1 MADDQNKVVT
11 DEEVLESTAE
21 TVEEQVE
28 SVEEVT
34 EEEQQEVVAEAE
46 EQVEVVEET
55 EEVTEVD
62 PTIAS
67 IFEGVDLSDEFKN
80 KVSVVF
86 EAAINEQVKE
96 KVAAVES
103 QLQEQLE
110 AELQESL
117 TTKVEEIVENLDK
130 YLDYVVDEWMTEN
143 EIAIEAGIKVEMAES
158 LMSGLK
164 DLFEEH
170 NIDVDDETVDVVTG
184 LEEQVA
190 AFTEKENE
198 LVNSNIE
205 LAQQIADMKA
215 EKVFEEMTQDL
226 TVSQQER
233 MKTLSEK
240 LDTADLES
248 YTTNLQTIKESFF
261 AETSV
266 KKEEVIEEEIVL
278 EEEEIK
284 RPVSDYSSVNALVEA
299 LNARKT
305 N

>member
-11 DEEVLESTAE
+11 EEEVLESAAE

-34 EEEQQEVVAEAE
+34 EEEQQEVVAE

-103 QLQEQLE
+103 ELQGKLE

-184 LEEQVA
+184 LEEQVT

-198 LVNSNIE
+198 LVNQNIE

-215 EKVFEEMTQDL
+215 ERVFEEMTEDL